1 MNLTI
6 PEVILKVQDIDQRLI
21 ELGNELE
28 EQDIIMNDPNST
40 EDVIEEATEKFMKII
55 GEGGALTVERMDL
68 QSYAATKFKELN
80 FPMPPHL
87 TGE

>member
-40 EDVIEEATEKFMKII
+40 EDDIEEATENFMKII

-68 QSYAATKFKELN
+68 KSYAVSEFEKLN